1 MQGDNNESEIRLMGL
16 IISQSALIGVAVAIF
31 DSKLWLVNDETWM
44 NGVNYAMGA
53 FAVQGLAYYLF
64 KMFFERN
71 LRERA
76 RVTEFQ
82 RQQQNRF
89 RNIQVSFDQ
98 RRSDMELR
106 RQEIELEKELRWMEQ
121 NPDQVPNSFSPGMRD
136 TANQSNLGLDYHS
149 TLNPNLLND
158 QAYEYALKNYIPSS
172 DSTPNST
179 PVHKAKVSQPK
190 SLGVTELNNMADEL
204 SSVPLKKD
212 GTPDLRYSKNR
223 D

>member
-1 MQGDNNESEIRLMGL
+1 MQGDNNDSEIRLMGL

-31 DSKLWLVNDETWM
+31 DSRLWLVNDETWM

-76 RVTEFQ
+76 RITEFQ

-89 RNIQVSFDQ
+89 KNIQVTFDQ

-106 RQEIELEKELRWMEQ
+106 RQELELEKELRWMEQ
-121 NPDQVPNSFSPGMRD
+121 NPDQVPSSFSPSMRD
-136 TANQSNLGLDYHS
+136 INNQSNLGLDYHS
-149 TLNPNLLND
+149 TLNPSLVSTNEE
-158 QAYEYALKNYIPSS
+158 AYQWALQNPVS
-172 DSTPNST
+172 STPNNT
-179 PVHKAKVSQPK
+179 PVHKAKVTESK
-190 SLGVTELNNMADEL
+190 SLGVSELNNMADEL
-204 SSVPLKKD
+204 SDIPLKKD

>member
-31 DSKLWLVNDETWM
+31 DSNLWLVNDETWM

-82 RQQQNRF
+82 RQQQSRF

-121 NPDQVPNSFSPGMRD
+121 NPDQVPSSFNPGMRD
-136 TANQSNLGLDYHS
+136 VNNQSNLGLDYHS
-149 TLNPNLLND
+149 TLNPSLVSTNEE
-158 QAYEYALKNYIPSS
+158 AYQWALQNPVS
-172 DSTPNST
+172 STPNNT
-179 PVHKAKVSQPK
+179 PVHKAKVTESK
-190 SLGVTELNNMADEL
+190 SLGVSELNDMADEL
-204 SSVPLKKD
+204 SSTPLKKD